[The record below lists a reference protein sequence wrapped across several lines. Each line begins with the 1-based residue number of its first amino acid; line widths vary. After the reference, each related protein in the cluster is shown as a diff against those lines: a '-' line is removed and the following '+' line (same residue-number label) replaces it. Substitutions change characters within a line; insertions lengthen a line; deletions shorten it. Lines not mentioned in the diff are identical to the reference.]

1 MFKFLVRH
9 LKIVNFRCIE
19 LAELV
24 LTDGVNLIAGANN
37 SGKSTLLEAIAL
49 LASHDIS
56 RVLTESDYYSLNVGN
71 EFNIEATIVCIPVQ
85 ANCSLDRLDQLR
97 MDGESDFTSKL
108 NSTGTEN
115 VKKQFKLTIKG
126 SKKLKLK
133 YKTEDYI
140 GMQQSE
146 VEDVLKAMTRTHIIG
161 SEVKGHD
168 FTPTANIRYLVNR
181 MANEQ
186 QVNVQNLNHALHTID
201 QPNIIQASKGMVVE
215 SLGQSNL
222 EFSVEPSGITM
233 PLQYWGNGTN
243 EFTRHLFTELQQ
255 KLNWIRLIDNFEG
268 NLDNIGLLNYF
279 KFLNEFYSKAGIQ
292 AFITVR
298 DSNSVKIDK
307 ESEIVMCQPIGI
319 IGSPKGNLIK
329 NLQQSQPELFFSKL
343 VIIGE
348 GSTEVGFL
356 DIMFDKAFKKGYKYH
371 GMKLCDGGGNDSTEK
386 LAKALVDSGLRV
398 GMFVDKEFDQNS
410 EHLEELISKMGLFAF
425 QWGFGNIEWNIMHA
439 IPWDQLPEFITK
451 PEAGLGPR
459 LETIAFRLG
468 MPENFNAELSVESI
482 KEWIGNTD
490 ALKHMNEKQKEKEV
504 DEIFIQTAIDAASGK
519 IPANTPESQK
529 KKFSGHGRKWF
540 KSLQGG
546 RELALKVFSCN
557 AWENGIKEQLM
568 PYVNANRNAVGLDSI
583 DDLYFDQD
591 GNES

>member
-1 MFKFLVRH
+1 MLKFLISN

-19 LAELV
+19 LAKLS
-24 LTDGVNLIAGANN
+24 LTSGVNLVTGANN

-49 LASHDIS
+49 LASNDVS
-56 RVLTESDYYSLNVGN
+56 RVLTESDYYSLNVGS

-85 ANCSLDRLDQLR
+85 ANQTLDRLDQLR
-97 MDGESDFTSKL
+97 MDGGSDFTPIS
-108 NSTGTEN
+108 NSIGTEN
-115 VKKQFKLTIKG
+115 VKKQFKLIVTG
-126 SKKLKLK
+126 SDELKLK
-133 YKTEDYI
+133 YETDEFI
-140 GMQQSE
+140 GIQQSE

-161 SEVKGHD
+161 SVVKGQD
-168 FTPTANIRYLVNR
+168 FTPAANIRYLVNR
-181 MANEQ
+181 RTNEQ
-186 QVNVQNLNHALHTID
+186 QVNVQNLNHALHKID
-201 QPNIIQASKGMVVE
+201 QPNIIQASKGMVIR

-222 EFSVEPSGITM
+222 EFTVEPSGITM

-279 KFLNEFYSKAGIQ
+279 KFLNDFYHKAGIQ
-292 AFITVR
+292 ALITVR

-386 LAKALVDSGLRV
+386 LAKALVDSGLIV

-410 EHLEELISKMGLFAF
+410 EHLEELISSMGL
-425 QWGFGNIEWNIMHA
+425 
-439 IPWDQLPEFITK
+439 L
-451 PEAGLGPR
+451 
-459 LETIAFRLG
+459 
-468 MPENFNAELSVESI
+468 
-482 KEWIGNTD
+482 
-490 ALKHMNEKQKEKEV
+490 
-504 DEIFIQTAIDAASGK
+504 AS
-519 IPANTPESQK
+519 P
-529 KKFSGHGRKWF
+529 
-540 KSLQGG
+540 
-546 RELALKVFSCN
+546 V
-557 AWENGIKEQLM
+557 GIWK
-568 PYVNANRNAVGLDSI
+568 Y
-583 DDLYFDQD
+583 
-591 GNES
+591 